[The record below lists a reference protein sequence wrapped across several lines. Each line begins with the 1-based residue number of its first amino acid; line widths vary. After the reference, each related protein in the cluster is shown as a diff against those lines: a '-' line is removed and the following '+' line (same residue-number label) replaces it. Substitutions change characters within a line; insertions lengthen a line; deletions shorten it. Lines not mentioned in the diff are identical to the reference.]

1 MEKKKN
7 DIPDWKKQI
16 DNMKTNERDEL
27 KSLQRKQG
35 KDSWKKKKELDK
47 LKYDNSV
54 KRNKKITMEEKK
66 ALVKEL
72 KEFSKT
78 TIKVL
83 DDIIIPE

>member
-54 KRNKKITMEEKK
+54 KRNKKNWDQELEEEEKGS
-66 ALVKEL
+66 E
-72 KEFSKT
+72 
-78 TIKVL
+78 
-83 DDIIIPE
+83 D

>member
-1 MEKKKN
+1 MMMEKKKN

-54 KRNKKITMEEKK
+54 KRNKKNWDQELEEEEKGS
-66 ALVKEL
+66 E
-72 KEFSKT
+72 
-78 TIKVL
+78 
-83 DDIIIPE
+83 D